1 MMEPP
6 PAATVVA
13 TAHELE
19 KTVMKKIMMLVG
31 LAAAA
36 YGAMRLFRNK
46 EEEQYNF
53 DDFTTAQ
60 PQV

>member
-1 MMEPP
+1 
-6 PAATVVA
+6 
-13 TAHELE
+13 
-19 KTVMKKIMMLVG
+19 MKKIMMLVG

-36 YGAMRLFRNK
+36 YGAIRLFRNK
-46 EEEQYNF
+46 EEAQYNF